1 MMDSETAGRGWL
13 VLLARLPA
21 EPARHRMALWRELRR
36 SGAVPLGQATWA
48 VPDLPAVRPLLDRLA
63 AVVDAAAG
71 TLLVLAANGYAVR
84 DAARL
89 DQLYAEA
96 RELEWSEFH
105 ADCGKYLAELEMEES
120 IGKYTLAELEEEEQS
135 LDRLRRWFRE
145 LRSRDLLGIPA
156 TTDSVTTLKLCEERF
171 DTYAEHL
178 YAALSS
184 PTT

>member
-1 MMDSETAGRGWL
+1 
-13 VLLARLPA
+13 
-21 EPARHRMALWRELRR
+21 
-36 SGAVPLGQATWA
+36 VPLGQAAWA

-63 AVVDAAAG
+63 GLVDAADG
-71 TLLVLAANGYAVR
+71 TLLVLAATGYAVR
-84 DAARL
+84 GGARL

-105 ADCGKYLAELEMEES
+105 ADCGKYLAELEKEER

-145 LRSRDLLGIPA
+145 LRSRDLLGVPA
-156 TTDSVTTLKLCEERF
+156 TVHSTTDLKRCEERF
-171 DTYAEHL
+171 ESYAEHV

-184 PTT
+184 PHA

>member
-1 MMDSETAGRGWL
+1 MTNDEAAGRRWL

-63 AVVDAAAG
+63 GLVEAAAG
-71 TLLVLAANGYAVR
+71 SLLVLAASGYGER

-96 RELEWSEFH
+96 RELERSEFH
-105 ADCGKYLAELEMEES
+105 ADCDKYLAELEREER
-120 IGKYTLAELEEEEQS
+120 IGTYTLAELEEQS

-145 LRSRDLLGIPA
+145 LRSRDLLGVPA
-156 TTDSVTTLKLCEERF
+156 SIDSTTDLKLCEERF
-171 DTYAEHL
+171 EIYAEHV
-178 YAALSS
+178 YAALSR
-184 PTT
+184 PDV